1 MKFKFV
7 SLVAIIGVLFA
18 CNSFSEK
25 GSSEKSSSSGLYVIE
40 TSFGDMTVKL
50 YDETPIHKANFEKL
64 VGEKFY
70 DGTLFHRIIE
80 GFMVQGGDPQSRG
93 SVAGAALGSGG
104 PGYTIP
110 AEINDTLIH
119 KKGALAAARQ
129 GDQVNPN
136 RESSGSQF
144 YIVQGKPMNR
154 ENLLQMEANINNG
167 KRQAIGAQLFNSPK
181 NKELKDQVRYHQS
194 LHNTDSV
201 NFYIQQIES
210 QINDTFPSVEFKY
223 SDKAIETY
231 STIGGTAMLDG
242 SYTVFG
248 EIVEGINI
256 LDSIAKV
263 QKDAGDRPLEDIEMT
278 IKKL

>member
-7 SLVAIIGVLFA
+7 SLVAIISVLIA

-25 GSSEKSSSSGLYVIE
+25 GSTEKSSSSGLYLIE
-40 TSFGDMTVKL
+40 TSFGDMTIKL

-93 SVAGAALGSGG
+93 SVAGASLGSGG

-129 GDQVNPN
+129 GDQVNPK

-144 YIVQGKPMNR
+144 YIVQGKPMSR
-154 ENLLQMEANINNG
+154 ENLLQMEGNINNA
-167 KRQAIGAQLFNSPK
+167 KRQAIGAHLFNSPK
-181 NKELKDQVRYHQS
+181 NKELKDQVQYHQS
-194 LHNTDSV
+194 LRNTDSV
-201 NFYIQQIES
+201 NYYIQQIES
-210 QINDTFPSVEFKY
+210 QINDTFPSVAFKY

-248 EIVEGINI
+248 EIVEGLSV